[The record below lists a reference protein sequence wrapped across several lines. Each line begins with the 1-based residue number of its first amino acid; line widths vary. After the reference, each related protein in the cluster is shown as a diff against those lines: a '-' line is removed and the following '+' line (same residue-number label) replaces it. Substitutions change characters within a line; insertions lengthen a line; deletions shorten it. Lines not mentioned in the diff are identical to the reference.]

1 MSLHAQL
8 SPEAQARL
16 AAQQRNSTI
25 TSIIIA
31 LLVVLLIGV
40 ILLLFLLPKVEN
52 FSPEIVS
59 YQAGA
64 DETEKVNKREMT
76 RAVER
81 KPSAPSSSM
90 AKVIAANTTSTTA
103 IPVPDIDVPDPS
115 TDFGDG
121 ADFGDGWGNGDGD
134 GGGGGFGGIPA
145 TMRERCSKD
154 DRLNR
159 LAKNGGNPQ
168 CEDSVVGALRWLK
181 DTQNK
186 DGSWCGEHQVAM
198 TGFALLAYLGHCET
212 PNSEE
217 FGDAVTRA
225 IIYLTNVSIKN
236 RGKLGDD
243 FKDKHW
249 CYDHGIATYALGEA
263 ATFCIKLGITIPKLN
278 DAVKLSGDWIL
289 EHQHDTG
296 SWDYNYDQSGERG
309 GDNSIGL
316 WHIQALK
323 ACKHTGLWEDKVF
336 NGPIRSALAYIKDT
350 QASDG
355 GIGYK
360 SAKPSQ
366 NKGYTM
372 TGAGMLAF
380 QMWGKSHDSLV
391 RKGAKHIKQNTK
403 FDYNTEDSDL
413 YRHYYHAQAM
423 INRGGADWDFYNKI
437 FRDQL
442 LKNQN
447 KDGSWK
453 DVGGGD
459 RVRGTATRFQ
469 GGSDIALHYR
479 TCLATLM
486 LEVYYRFL
494 PATGS
499 KS

>member
-8 SPEAQARL
+8 SPEAQKRL
-16 AAQQRNSTI
+16 AQQQRNSTL

-31 LLVVLLIGV
+31 ILSVLLIGV
-40 ILLLFLLPKVEN
+40 IFMRFFMKPVDNFIPNFETYIGESVEKTPHDRPK
-52 FSPEIVS
+52 F
-59 YQAGA
+59 
-64 DETEKVNKREMT
+64 KR
-76 RAVER
+76 AFKQ
-81 KPSAPSSSM
+81 KPSAPSRSSM
-90 AKVIAANTTSTTA
+90 KTIAVQTIANIA
-103 IPVPDIDVPDPS
+103 IPVPENDVPDPS
-115 TDFGDG
+115 LNFGVGGEGFGNGSDFGEG
-121 ADFGDGWGNGDGD
+121 EDGD
-134 GGGGGFGGIPA
+134 PYGGIPGDLKQ
-145 TMRERCSKD
+145 RCSKD

-168 CEDSVVGALRWLK
+168 CEDSVVSALRWLK

-198 TGFALLAYLGHCET
+198 TGFALLAFLGHCET

-217 FGDAVTRA
+217 FGDAVTGA
-225 IIYLTNVSIKN
+225 IIYLTNISIKN
-236 RGKLGDD
+236 DGKLGDD

-263 ATFCIKLGITIPKLN
+263 ATFCIKLGINIPRLN
-278 DAVKLSGDWIL
+278 DAVKMSGNWIL

-296 SWDYNYDQSGERG
+296 SWDYGYDQSGERG

-360 SAKPSQ
+360 SARPSQ

-372 TGAGMLAF
+372 TGAGMIAF

-403 FDYNTEDSDL
+403 FDYNTGDSDL

-423 INRGGADWDFYNKI
+423 INRGGADWEFYNNI

-453 DVGGGD
+453 NVGGGD
-459 RVRGTATRFQ
+459 RVRGTAAQFQ
-469 GGSDIALHYR
+469 GGSALALHYR
-479 TCLATLM
+479 TCLVTLM

-494 PATGS
+494 PATGQR
-499 KS
+499 